1 MSETLAHT
9 RLVGVIVTWVKAQ
22 YPTTPGLCLFCDCP
36 PVLETEKPFP
46 IEGFFPDVCAIST
59 PPALTLIGEAKTL
72 PDLESQRSYN
82 QFLAFLRFLVA
93 RPKPTLVVA
102 TPWQAT
108 ATAGNIIKLAQR
120 ESCTKA
126 VQLRF
131 LNDRDIPC

>member
-1 MSETLAHT
+1 M
-9 RLVGVIVTWVKAQ
+9 
-22 YPTTPGLCLFCDCP
+22 
-36 PVLETEKPFP
+36 ETEKPSP

-59 PPALTLIGEAKTL
+59 PPALTLIGEAKTV
-72 PDLESQRSYN
+72 PDLESQRSYK

-108 ATAGNIIKLAQR
+108 ATARNMLTLAQR
-120 ESCTKA
+120 ESRTKA

-131 LNDRDIPC
+131 LNDRDISC